1 MKRALALIT
10 AGVLVGAIS
19 ARSATAQS
27 TAPAKPNAASSMQHT
42 QPTSTKAT
50 RQDSTMAST
59 KHHASKSKWSKEQI
73 KEAQAGLSKAGYYKG
88 AEDGIFGKQT
98 HAAVKQYQKAN
109 NMPQTGQLSDSLLN
123 QLKSS

>member
-10 AGVLVGAIS
+10 AGVLVGAVS

-27 TAPAKPNAASSMQHT
+27 TAPAKPNATSSMQHS
-42 QPTSTKAT
+42 QPTSTKVT
-50 RQDSTMAST
+50 GHDSTMASS
-59 KHHASKSKWSKEQI
+59 KHHASKQKWSKDQV

-88 AEDGIFGKQT
+88 AEDGIYGKQT
-98 HAAVKQYQKAN
+98 KAAVKEYQKAN
-109 NMPQTGQLSDSLLN
+109 KLPVTGQLSDSLLN